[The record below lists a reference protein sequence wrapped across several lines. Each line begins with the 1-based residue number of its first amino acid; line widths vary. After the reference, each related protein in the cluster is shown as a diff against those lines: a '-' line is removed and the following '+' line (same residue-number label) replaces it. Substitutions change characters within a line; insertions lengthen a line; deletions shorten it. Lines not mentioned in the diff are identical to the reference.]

1 MGEAGTRHK
10 HRVRVVGAEGSR
22 NRRFRAAG
30 AEGSRSRRFRAV
42 GAAGTRRKR
51 RRSGDEVAVC
61 TACRPLAFQCSRR
74 GGPKAQKSLAESLRV
89 LQQKNPIFL
98 LRVLSASCLQ
108 QQSWI
113 CTFEYP
119 SVQSW
124 GKCFWRA
131 HSFNE

>member
-10 HRVRVVGAEGSR
+10 RRVRAVGVEGSR
-22 NRRFRAAG
+22 N
-30 AEGSRSRRFRAV
+30 RRFRAV

-51 RRSGDEVAVC
+51 RLSGDEVAVC
-61 TACRPLAFQCSRR
+61 TACQPFAFQCSSR
-74 GGPKAQKSLAESLRV
+74 GVPKAQKSLAESLRV
-89 LQQKNPIFL
+89 IQQKSTILL
-98 LRVLSASCLQ
+98 LRVLSASCFQ

-113 CTFEYP
+113 CPFEYP

-131 HSFNE
+131 HCFNEYD